1 MAKQTITYVPQVLDL
16 VLYAGDGAK
25 FRLVVTDTA
34 GAPVNLTGTMIA
46 QVRVAREDVD
56 PPKAEFTIDLSE
68 ATDGVATLELTGLQT
83 HSLITDAE
91 KFIGVWDLE
100 WTATDD
106 EPMTLCQ
113 GKVECD
119 PDVSH

>member
-16 VLYAGDGAK
+16 IMYAGDGVK
-25 FRLVVTDTA
+25 FRLVVTDVA

-46 QVRVAREDVD
+46 QVRVAREDPDPSVASFTVD
-56 PPKAEFTIDLSE
+56 LTDA
-68 ATDGVATLELTGLQT
+68 ATGIAVLELTGVQT
-83 HSLITDAE
+83 HALITTDE
-91 KFIGVWDLE
+91 KFVGVWDLQ
-100 WTATDD
+100 WTAVGD

-113 GKVECD
+113 GKVECM